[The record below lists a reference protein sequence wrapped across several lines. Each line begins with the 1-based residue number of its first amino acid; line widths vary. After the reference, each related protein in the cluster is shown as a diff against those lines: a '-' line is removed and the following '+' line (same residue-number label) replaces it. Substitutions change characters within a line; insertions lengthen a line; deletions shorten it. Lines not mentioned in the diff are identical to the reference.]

1 MKNQVSF
8 IKTISVY
15 SLLAFVMV
23 FLSHSSTS
31 FSSEDEFDFGVEG
44 NEESEE
50 KTPSLN
56 KRPSFKIDINGNIT
70 LKSSRQIGS
79 PNRWN
84 YLGPSIKLKGS
95 LNAPLV
101 LLKFDGDSEF
111 NFAFKIEKDGET
123 FSKKHLPKSRLRE
136 LYLQKSFGK
145 NTVYVGKK
153 IVVWGKADALVI
165 TDVLT
170 PKDNSLLLLTDI
182 EKSRTGQLLLEWD
195 FYLKNIE
202 FNLYAIP
209 FPLYNIY
216 PEQGHPYGI
225 PKNYTVKNKDEF
237 SKKEQN
243 SEAALRINYESD
255 WGSTALLFASI
266 HNREAVLD
274 TINAFDLSF
283 EEKHERYFFLGFTMD
298 IALKKMLLKTE
309 AAYEKEKLTQ
319 TYAQFFGQQIP
330 TSMKKDV
337 ISLMGGADYNHNLW
351 GNWILEFSGS
361 KTETWSHLLLIS
373 WSRSFLN
380 EDLKLNAGITF
391 YDSLKN
397 PSFNASSSYRISDSL
412 ETTLSCT
419 LIDIQKSNDSNPML
433 SQLSGM
439 DQVSL
444 ELKYLF

>member
-1 MKNQVSF
+1 MKNQIFLV
-8 IKTISVY
+8 KKVNAY
-15 SLLAFVMV
+15 SILVFVLI
-23 FLSHSSTS
+23 FLFHPSTS

-44 NEESEE
+44 NEESEK
-50 KTPSLN
+50 KTPNVN
-56 KRPSFKIDINGNIT
+56 KEPPFKVDVNGNIT
-70 LKSSRQIGS
+70 LKLSRQVGS
-79 PNRWN
+79 PKRLN

-95 LNAPLV
+95 LNTPLA

-111 NFAFKIEKDGET
+111 NFAFKMEKDEES
-123 FSKKHLPKSRLRE
+123 FSKKHLPKSGLRE
-136 LYLQKSFGK
+136 LFLQKSFGK
-145 NTVYVGKK
+145 STIYVGKK
-153 IVVWGKADALVI
+153 IVVWGKADALVV

-216 PEQGHPYGI
+216 PEQGHPYGL
-225 PKNYTVKNKDEF
+225 PMNYNVKSQGEF

-243 SEAALRINYESD
+243 SEAAIRVNYESD
-255 WGSTALLFASI
+255 WGSTAFLIASI
-266 HNREAVLD
+266 HNRDPILETL
-274 TINAFDLSF
+274 NAFDLSF
-283 EEKHERYFFLGFTMD
+283 QEKHGRYLFSGLTMD
-298 IALKKMLLKTE
+298 IALKKMLLKME

-319 TYAQFFGQQIP
+319 TYAEFFGQQIP
-330 TSMKKDV
+330 TSSNKDV

-351 GNWILEFSGS
+351 GNWIFEFSGS

-373 WSRSFLN
+373 WSKSFLN

-397 PSFNASSSYRISDSL
+397 PSFNTSSSYRISDSL

-419 LIDIQKSNDSNPML
+419 LIDIQKPIDSNPML

-444 ELKYLF
+444 ELRYLF